1 MSRDNIGGAVL
12 RGGPAVVVPDRR
24 DARIPGLDAARGLAI
39 LGMLAAHTLP
49 GDGDAFYDG
58 RSSILFATLA
68 GVSLGL
74 MSGGD
79 HPSPRAHASGS
90 PRSRIRLSIT
100 IRALLLIALGLSL
113 WLLGTNI
120 AIILDSY
127 GFLFL
132 VCIPLLFTNR
142 WVLAALALLCALVGP
157 IVVGALSAATSAT
170 GPLPV
175 APDNPLAVPLSW
187 LDAYYPA
194 PVWLGYVLAGLAI
207 ARFGV
212 TRPAVQRIMIVGGAA
227 AAALGYGVSAAIGDP
242 VRAHTDTTMEAISS
256 GALAIAVIG
265 VLVVG
270 VGAITSRRGRM
281 LVRPLR
287 RGRSDAVDD
296 LHGPGARHR
305 PGLSDPSGAV
315 RRRVRVDLVRLPGAR
330 LACLRDRVELSIL
343 AGAPGV
349 ALRAPHAAPPVADA
363 TQRAASG
370 SAGSYSHSIVPGG
383 FDVTSSTTRF
393 TPGTSLVMRFE
404 MRASTS

>member
-1 MSRDNIGGAVL
+1 MSHDDIGGAVL
-12 RGGPAVVVPDRR
+12 RGGPAVVVPTRP
-24 DARIPGLDAARGLAI
+24 ATRIPGLDAARGLAI

-68 GVSLGL
+68 GISLGL

-79 HPSPRAHASGS
+79 HPAPRDRVPGS
-90 PRSRIRLSIT
+90 PRTRIRLSIA

-127 GFLFL
+127 GFFFL

-157 IVVGALSAATSAT
+157 TVVGALTAATSAT

-175 APDNPLAVPLSW
+175 APDNPVSVPLSW

-194 PVWLGYVLAGLAI
+194 PVWLAYVLAGLAI

-212 TRPAVQRIMIVGGAA
+212 TRPAVQRIMIIGGTVV
-227 AAALGYGVSAAIGDP
+227 AALGYGVSAAIGDP

-256 GALAIAVIG
+256 GGLVIAVIG
-265 VLVVG
+265 VLVIG
-270 VGAITSRRGRM
+270 VGAITSRRGRI
-281 LVRPLR
+281 LVRPIVAAGSMPLTIYTAQVLVIALIAAAHPEPYDDAFEWTLFVCLAVGSLVFATAWSARFSQGPLEWLFARLTLR
-287 RGRSDAVDD
+287 RPWRTPRS
-296 LHGPGARHR
+296 GP
-305 PGLSDPSGAV
+305 
-315 RRRVRVDLVRLPGAR
+315 
-330 LACLRDRVELSIL
+330 C
-343 AGAPGV
+343 
-349 ALRAPHAAPPVADA
+349 AA
-363 TQRAASG
+363 QRG
-370 SAGSYSHSIVPGG
+370 
-383 FDVTSSTTRF
+383 TTPTR
-393 TPGTSLVMRFE
+393 
-404 MRASTS
+404 

>member
-1 MSRDNIGGAVL
+1 MSHDDIGGAVL
-12 RGGPAVVVPDRR
+12 RGGPAVVVPARR

-79 HPSPRAHASGS
+79 HPTPRDRVPGS
-90 PRSRIRLSIT
+90 PRTRIRLSIA

-142 WVLAALALLCALVGP
+142 WVLSALALLCALVGP
-157 IVVGALSAATSAT
+157 TVVAALTSATSAT

-175 APDNPLAVPLSW
+175 APDNALSVPLSW

-194 PVWLGYVLAGLAI
+194 PVWLAYVLAGLAI

-212 TRPAVQRIMIVGGAA
+212 TRPAVLRIMIVGGIA
-227 AAALGYGVSAAIGDP
+227 AAALGYGVSAGIGEP

-256 GALAIAVIG
+256 GGLAIAVIG
-265 VLVVG
+265 VLVIG
-270 VGAITSRRGRM
+270 VGAITSRWGRT
-281 LVRPLR
+281 LVRPLVAA
-287 RGRSDAVDD
+287 GSMPLTIYTAQVLVIALVSAAHPEPYDEALEWTLFVC
-296 LHGPGARHR
+296 LALGSLVFAIAWSALFSQGP
-305 PGLSDPSGAV
+305 LEW
-315 RRRVRVDLVRLPGAR
+315 LFAR
-330 LACLRDRVELSIL
+330 LTLRRPWRTPRT
-343 AGAPGV
+343 AP
-349 ALRAPHAAPPVADA
+349 
-363 TQRAASG
+363 RAAQRG
-370 SAGSYSHSIVPGG
+370 
-383 FDVTSSTTRF
+383 TTPTR
-393 TPGTSLVMRFE
+393 
-404 MRASTS
+404 

>member
-1 MSRDNIGGAVL
+1 VSHDDIGGAVL
-12 RGGPAVVVPDRR
+12 RGGPAVVVPTRR

-79 HPSPRAHASGS
+79 HPAPRDRAPGS
-90 PRSRIRLSIT
+90 PRSRIRLSIA

-127 GFLFL
+127 GFFFL

-157 IVVGALSAATSAT
+157 SVVGALTAATSAT

-175 APDNPLAVPLSW
+175 APDNPLSVPLSW

-194 PVWLGYVLAGLAI
+194 PVWLAYVLAGLAV

-212 TRPAVQRIMIVGGAA
+212 TRPTVQRIMIVGGIA
-227 AAALGYGVSAAIGDP
+227 AAALGYGVSAAIGEP

-256 GALAIAVIG
+256 GGLAIAVIG
-265 VLVVG
+265 LLVVA
-270 VGAITSRRGRM
+270 VGAITSRWGRM
-281 LVRPLR
+281 LVRPLVAAGSMPLTIYTAQVLVIALVSAAR
-287 RGRSDAVDD
+287 PEPYDDAFEWTLFACLALGSLVFAIAWSVRFSQ
-296 LHGPGARHR
+296 GP
-305 PGLSDPSGAV
+305 LEW
-315 RRRVRVDLVRLPGAR
+315 LFAR
-330 LACLRDRVELSIL
+330 LTLRRPWRTPRT
-343 AGAPGV
+343 AP
-349 ALRAPHAAPPVADA
+349 
-363 TQRAASG
+363 RAAQLG
-370 SAGSYSHSIVPGG
+370 
-383 FDVTSSTTRF
+383 TTPTR
-393 TPGTSLVMRFE
+393 
-404 MRASTS
+404 

>member
-1 MSRDNIGGAVL
+1 
-12 RGGPAVVVPDRR
+12 
-24 DARIPGLDAARGLAI
+24 
-39 LGMLAAHTLP
+39 MLAAHTLP

-79 HPSPRAHASGS
+79 HPSPRGRASGS
-90 PRSRIRLSIT
+90 PRSRIRLSIA

-142 WVLAALALLCALVGP
+142 GVLAALALLCALVGP
-157 IVVGALSAATSAT
+157 IVVGALTAATSAT

-175 APDNPLAVPLSW
+175 SPDSPLAVPLSW

-212 TRPAVQRIMIVGGAA
+212 TRPAVQRIMIVGGTA
-227 AAALGYGVSAAIGDP
+227 AAALGYGVSAAIADP
-242 VRAHTDTTMEAISS
+242 VIAHTDTTMEAISS

-281 LVRPLR
+281 LVRPLVAA
-287 RGRSDAVDD
+287 GAMPLTIYTAQVLVIALVSAAHPEPYDD
-296 LHGPGARHR
+296 TFEWTLFVCLALGSLVFATAWSSRFSQGP
-305 PGLSDPSGAV
+305 LEW
-315 RRRVRVDLVRLPGAR
+315 LFAR
-330 LACLRDRVELSIL
+330 LTLRRPWRTPRS
-343 AGAPGV
+343 GP
-349 ALRAPHAAPPVADA
+349 RAA
-363 TQRAASG
+363 QRA
-370 SAGSYSHSIVPGG
+370 
-383 FDVTSSTTRF
+383 TTPTR
-393 TPGTSLVMRFE
+393 
-404 MRASTS
+404 